1 MGEDWGIYVY
11 VTMSQDGCNVVVA
24 QHSLSGGHVTTD
36 IVTLGSQAPVAWPQ
50 HWPDSGGWALEM
62 AIRL

>member
-1 MGEDWGIYVY
+1 MCLHLYTLLSEGDEDWGIYVY

-36 IVTLGSQAPVAWPQ
+36 SDTGQPGSSGQA
-50 HWPDSGGWALEM
+50 SAL
-62 AIRL
+62 A